1 MQTGRKTSTQNGDL
15 SSRNKGRFRR
25 GVSRLTA
32 TVITIVAVAAAV
44 LLYLAASA
52 SGDQLH
58 TTSLATGT
66 PPGVKKPEKLVIV
79 VNPIPRDRVAAEAKE
94 LEEFLE
100 RRLGVDVEI
109 YFPLN
114 VAAVVEALRFGH
126 AQVALGIGSL
136 PAALALSVADVEMVL
151 AEVREVIIDD
161 KMVEAPYYYSYW
173 IVRKD
178 SPYQRLED
186 LRGKRACFPSELST
200 SGYIFPMYRLVQLGI
215 LKPPVDPKQF
225 FGEVVFGGGY
235 AQCWEA
241 LKNGHV
247 DVTIMAGD
255 VPARLYWEAMN
266 GSRLLEK
273 QGPIP
278 SHVVLVSKRLPPE
291 FREELKK
298 ALLELNQRQDL
309 MRKFVSAI
317 FVRFE
322 ERSAEEHLRPLRVA
336 LEKTGLVD
344 RYLR

>member
-1 MQTGRKTSTQNGDL
+1 MNKYTGRETSMQKLDT
-15 SSRNKGRFRR
+15 SR
-25 GVSRLTA
+25 VYLA
-32 TVITIVAVAAAV
+32 AVIAIAAVAAAV
-44 LLYLAASA
+44 LIYLTAS
-52 SGDQLH
+52 
-58 TTSLATGT
+58 
-66 PPGVKKPEKLVIV
+66 PPQTQPPTMPSAPDVRPVGERPKRLVIV

-100 RRLGVDVEI
+100 KRLGIDVEI

-114 VAAVVEALRFGH
+114 VAATVEALRFGH
-126 AQVALGIGSL
+126 AQVALGIGAL
-136 PAALALSVADVEMVL
+136 PAALALSVADVEMLL

-241 LKNGHV
+241 LKNGHI

-255 VPARLYWEAMN
+255 VPARLYWEAIN
-266 GSRLLEK
+266 GSRPLER
-273 QGPIP
+273 QGPVP

-317 FVRFE
+317 C
-322 ERSAEEHLRPLRVA
+322 
-336 LEKTGLVD
+336 
-344 RYLR
+344 

>member
-1 MQTGRKTSTQNGDL
+1 MQKLNTSRVYL
-15 SSRNKGRFRR
+15 
-25 GVSRLTA
+25 A
-32 TVITIVAVAAAV
+32 AVIAIAAVAAVV
-44 LLYLAASA
+44 LIYLTASPP
-52 SGDQLH
+52 QTQPP
-58 TTSLATGT
+58 TTPSAPDVRPAGER
-66 PPGVKKPEKLVIV
+66 PKKLVIV

-100 RRLGVDVEI
+100 KRLGIDVEI

-114 VAAVVEALRFGH
+114 VAATVEALRFGH
-126 AQVALGIGSL
+126 AHVALGIGAL
-136 PAALALSVADVEMVL
+136 PAALALSVADVEMLL

-161 KMVEAPYYYSYW
+161 KVVEAPYYYSYW

-255 VPARLYWEAMN
+255 VPARLYWETMN
-266 GSRLLEK
+266 GSRPLEK

-298 ALLELNQRQDL
+298 ALLELL

-336 LEKTGLVD
+336 LEKTGLMEK
-344 RYLR
+344 YLR

>member
-1 MQTGRKTSTQNGDL
+1 MQKLDTS
-15 SSRNKGRFRR
+15 R
-25 GVSRLTA
+25 GYLA
-32 TVITIVAVAAAV
+32 AVIAITAVAAAV
-44 LLYLAASA
+44 LIYLTASPP
-52 SGDQLH
+52 QTQPP
-58 TTSLATGT
+58 TTPSAPDVRPAGER
-66 PPGVKKPEKLVIV
+66 PKRLVIV

-100 RRLGVDVEI
+100 KRLGVDVEI

-114 VAAVVEALRFGH
+114 VATTVEALRFGH
-126 AQVALGIGSL
+126 AHVALGIGAL
-136 PAALALSVADVEMVL
+136 PAALALSVADVEMLL

-161 KMVEAPYYYSYW
+161 KVVEAPYYYSYW

-186 LRGKRACFPSELST
+186 LRGKRACSPSELST

-241 LKNGHV
+241 LRNGHV

-266 GSRLLEK
+266 GSRVLEK

-322 ERSAEEHLRPLRVA
+322 ERSAVEHLRPLQEA

>member
-1 MQTGRKTSTQNGDL
+1 MQKLDTSRVYL
-15 SSRNKGRFRR
+15 
-25 GVSRLTA
+25 A
-32 TVITIVAVAAAV
+32 AVIAVAAVAAAV
-44 LLYLAASA
+44 LIYLTASPP
-52 SGDQLH
+52 QTQPP
-58 TTSLATGT
+58 TTPSAPDVRPAGER
-66 PPGVKKPEKLVIV
+66 PKRLVVV

-100 RRLGVDVEI
+100 KRLGVDVEI

-114 VAAVVEALRFGH
+114 VAAIVEALRFGH
-126 AQVALGIGSL
+126 AHVALGIGAL
-136 PAALALSVADVEMVL
+136 PAALALSVADVEMLLV
-151 AEVREVIIDD
+151 EVREVIIDD

-186 LRGKRACFPSELST
+186 LRGRRACFPSELST

-255 VPARLYWEAMN
+255 VAARLYWEAMN
-266 GSRLLEK
+266 GSRSLER

-322 ERSAEEHLRPLRVA
+322 ERSAEEHLRPLQEA
-336 LEKTGLVD
+336 LEMTGLAG

>member
-1 MQTGRKTSTQNGDL
+1 MQKLDTSRVCL
-15 SSRNKGRFRR
+15 
-25 GVSRLTA
+25 A
-32 TVITIVAVAAAV
+32 AVIAVAAVAAAV
-44 LLYLAASA
+44 LIYLTASPP
-52 SGDQLH
+52 QTQPP
-58 TTSLATGT
+58 TTPSAPDVRPAGER
-66 PPGVKKPEKLVIV
+66 PKRLVVV

-100 RRLGVDVEI
+100 KRLGVDVEI

-114 VAAVVEALRFGH
+114 VAAIVEALRFGH
-126 AQVALGIGSL
+126 AHVALGIGAL
-136 PAALALSVADVEMVL
+136 PAALALSVADVEMLLV
-151 AEVREVIIDD
+151 EVREVIIDD

-186 LRGKRACFPSELST
+186 LRGRRACFPSELST

-215 LKPPVDPKQF
+215 LRPPVDPKLF

-255 VPARLYWEAMN
+255 VAARLYWEAMN
-266 GSRLLEK
+266 GSRLLER

-322 ERSAEEHLRPLRVA
+322 ERSAEEHLRPLQEA
-336 LEKTGLVD
+336 LEMTGLAG

>member
-1 MQTGRKTSTQNGDL
+1 VRPAGERPK
-15 SSRNKGRFRR
+15 R
-25 GVSRLTA
+25 
-32 TVITIVAVAAAV
+32 
-44 LLYLAASA
+44 
-52 SGDQLH
+52 
-58 TTSLATGT
+58 
-66 PPGVKKPEKLVIV
+66 LVIV

-100 RRLGVDVEI
+100 KRLGIDVEV

-114 VAAVVEALRFGH
+114 VAATVETLRFGH
-126 AQVALGIGSL
+126 AHVALGIGAL
-136 PAALALSVADVEMVL
+136 PAALALSVADVEMLL

-186 LRGKRACFPSELST
+186 LRGKRACFSSELST

-266 GSRLLEK
+266 GSRPLER
-273 QGPIP
+273 QGPYP
-278 SHVVLVSKRLPPE
+278 VTR
-291 FREELKK
+291 
-298 ALLELNQRQDL
+298 
-309 MRKFVSAI
+309 
-317 FVRFE
+317 
-322 ERSAEEHLRPLRVA
+322 
-336 LEKTGLVD
+336 GLGVE
-344 RYLR
+344 

>member
-1 MQTGRKTSTQNGDL
+1 MQKLNTSRVYL
-15 SSRNKGRFRR
+15 
-25 GVSRLTA
+25 A
-32 TVITIVAVAAAV
+32 AVIAIAAVAAAV
-44 LLYLAASA
+44 LIYLTASPP
-52 SGDQLH
+52 QTQPP
-58 TTSLATGT
+58 TTPSAPDVRPAGER
-66 PPGVKKPEKLVIV
+66 PKKLVIV
-79 VNPIPRDRVAAEAKE
+79 VNPIPKDRVAAEAKE
-94 LEEFLE
+94 LKEFLE
-100 RRLGVDVEI
+100 KRLGIDVEI

-114 VAAVVEALRFGH
+114 VAATVEALRFGH
-126 AQVALGIGSL
+126 AHVALGIGAL
-136 PAALALSVADVEMVL
+136 PAALALSVADVEMLL

-161 KMVEAPYYYSYW
+161 KVVEAPYYSYW

-255 VPARLYWEAMN
+255 VPARLYWEAIN
-266 GSRLLEK
+266 GSRPLEK

-298 ALLELNQRQDL
+298 ALLELNQRQGL

-336 LEKTGLVD
+336 LEKTGLMEK
-344 RYLR
+344 YLR

>member
-1 MQTGRKTSTQNGDL
+1 MQKLDTSRVYL
-15 SSRNKGRFRR
+15 AA
-25 GVSRLTA
+25 VIAITA
-32 TVITIVAVAAAV
+32 VVAAV
-44 LLYLAASA
+44 LIYLTASA
-52 SGDQLH
+52 PQTQPP
-58 TTSLATGT
+58 TTPSAPDVRPAGER
-66 PPGVKKPEKLVIV
+66 PKRLVVV

-100 RRLGVDVEI
+100 KRLGIDVEI

-114 VAAVVEALRFGH
+114 VVATVEALRFGH
-126 AQVALGIGSL
+126 AQVALGIGAL
-136 PAALALSVADVEMVL
+136 PAALALSVADVEMLL

-278 SHVVLVSKRLPPE
+278 SHVVLVSKRLPLE

-298 ALLELNQRQDL
+298 TLLELNQRQDL

-322 ERSAEEHLRPLRVA
+322 ERSAEEHLRPLQEA

>member
-1 MQTGRKTSTQNGDL
+1 ML
-15 SSRNKGRFRR
+15 
-25 GVSRLTA
+25 
-32 TVITIVAVAAAV
+32 
-44 LLYLAASA
+44 
-52 SGDQLH
+52 
-58 TTSLATGT
+58 
-66 PPGVKKPEKLVIV
+66 
-79 VNPIPRDRVAAEAKE
+79 
-94 LEEFLE
+94 
-100 RRLGVDVEI
+100 
-109 YFPLN
+109 
-114 VAAVVEALRFGH
+114 
-126 AQVALGIGSL
+126 
-136 PAALALSVADVEMVL
+136 L

-266 GSRLLEK
+266 GSRPLEK

-322 ERSAEEHLRPLRVA
+322 ERSAEEHLRPLQEA
-336 LEKTGLVD
+336 LKKTGLMEK
-344 RYLR
+344 YLR

>member
-1 MQTGRKTSTQNGDL
+1 MLMNKYTSRETSMQKLDTSRVYL
-15 SSRNKGRFRR
+15 AA
-25 GVSRLTA
+25 VIAITA
-32 TVITIVAVAAAV
+32 VVAAV
-44 LLYLAASA
+44 LIYLTASA
-52 SGDQLH
+52 PQTQPP
-58 TTSLATGT
+58 TTPSAPDVRPAGER
-66 PPGVKKPEKLVIV
+66 PKRLVVV

-100 RRLGVDVEI
+100 KRLGIDVEI

-114 VAAVVEALRFGH
+114 VVATVEALRFGH
-126 AQVALGIGSL
+126 AQVALGIGAL
-136 PAALALSVADVEMVL
+136 PAALALSVADVEMLL

-278 SHVVLVSKRLPPE
+278 SHVVLVSKRLPLE

-298 ALLELNQRQDL
+298 TLLELNQRQDL

-322 ERSAEEHLRPLRVA
+322 ERSAEEHLRPLQEA

>member
-1 MQTGRKTSTQNGDL
+1 MQKLDTSRVYL
-15 SSRNKGRFRR
+15 
-25 GVSRLTA
+25 VA
-32 TVITIVAVAAAV
+32 VIAITAVAAAV
-44 LLYLAASA
+44 LIYLTASPP
-52 SGDQLH
+52 QTQPP
-58 TTSLATGT
+58 TTPSAPDVRPAGER
-66 PPGVKKPEKLVIV
+66 PKRLVVV

-100 RRLGVDVEI
+100 KRLGIDVEI

-114 VAAVVEALRFGH
+114 VAATVEALRFGH
-126 AQVALGIGSL
+126 AQVALGIGAL
-136 PAALALSVADVEMVL
+136 PAALALSVADVEMLLV
-151 AEVREVIIDD
+151 EVREVIIDD

-235 AQCWEA
+235 AHCWEA

-266 GSRLLEK
+266 GSRPLEK

-322 ERSAEEHLRPLRVA
+322 ERSAETHLRPLLEA
-336 LEKTGLVD
+336 LEMTGLVD